1 MKNMRKKRGFRREP
15 FLPYADFVR
24 AVCAEGCAAL
34 PDVRLRRM
42 AEEAAAREDD
52 VRLYAALRE
61 MIRRE
66 TGKTLFETQLA
77 AAFAMQQGKIAEL
90 PTGEGKTLCAV
101 LTAAALALRG
111 TPVHV
116 LAFNDYLAA
125 RDCALGTPVFA
136 RCGLTASCVTEKT
149 GPAARRAAY
158 RSDVLYIA
166 AKEAAYDELRNFL
179 CMEPQA
185 LTENPFAAAIADEA
199 DSLLIDAAR
208 IPLVLAGEAP
218 GGAEASERAEAIVSA
233 LPAGAVESDAETHRV
248 WLTDAG
254 IDAAQALAGADLYA
268 RENET
273 LLSAVLAALE
283 AHFLLKNGR
292 DYIVRGGK
300 IEIIDA
306 PTGRCAAGRRFP
318 DALQRAV
325 ERMERMERIEPA
337 PQTVIYNMTYM
348 RAFLLRY
355 RFLCGMT
362 GTAASAAQ
370 AFRRLY
376 GLSVCAVPPHRP
388 CIRQDEPDAVFPDV
402 QSRDGALLR
411 RLRAENARG
420 RPVLVGTGSVRE
432 SEALSARLSAE
443 GLDHSV
449 LNAREDAREAAVI
462 AQAGRPGRITIS
474 TNMAGRG
481 VDIRLGG
488 ADGAAEQAVRAAG
501 GLLVLGTALN
511 RSRRLDDQLRG
522 RAGRQGDPG
531 GSRFY
536 LATPEGGDGARA
548 LRRQQREAERQDTE
562 TRYILERYAAVLE
575 ERRAM
580 VSAYRKA
587 LLCGGQAPALVR
599 RHAPALHRA
608 LCAAHGEAAVEKA
621 ERQLT
626 LYFLTRC
633 WSDYLAAMEDKRRGI
648 HLEVVAGRDPL
659 DSYRRFAFSAF
670 EEMQADLREAVLNA
684 MARCTITGDGVDL
697 EREGFSTADAA
708 WAYWIDDR
716 ADQFSRLPA
725 LMGGV
730 SGAVRKMAEKT
741 APVRRLFSRIG

>member
-306 PTGRCAAGRRFP
+306 PTGR
-318 DALQRAV
+318 
-325 ERMERMERIEPA
+325 
-337 PQTVIYNMTYM
+337 
-348 RAFLLRY
+348 
-355 RFLCGMT
+355 
-362 GTAASAAQ
+362 
-370 AFRRLY
+370 
-376 GLSVCAVPPHRP
+376 
-388 CIRQDEPDAVFPDV
+388 
-402 QSRDGALLR
+402 
-411 RLRAENARG
+411 
-420 RPVLVGTGSVRE
+420 
-432 SEALSARLSAE
+432 
-443 GLDHSV
+443 
-449 LNAREDAREAAVI
+449 
-462 AQAGRPGRITIS
+462 PGRITIS

-536 LATPEGGDGARA
+536 LAAPEGGDGARA

-670 EEMQADLREAVLNA
+670 EEMQADLREAVSNA

-708 WAYWIDDR
+708 WAYWLDDR

>member
-1 MKNMRKKRGFRREP
+1 
-15 FLPYADFVR
+15 
-24 AVCAEGCAAL
+24 
-34 PDVRLRRM
+34 
-42 AEEAAAREDD
+42 
-52 VRLYAALRE
+52 
-61 MIRRE
+61 
-66 TGKTLFETQLA
+66 
-77 AAFAMQQGKIAEL
+77 
-90 PTGEGKTLCAV
+90 
-101 LTAAALALRG
+101 
-111 TPVHV
+111 
-116 LAFNDYLAA
+116 
-125 RDCALGTPVFA
+125 
-136 RCGLTASCVTEKT
+136 
-149 GPAARRAAY
+149 
-158 RSDVLYIA
+158 
-166 AKEAAYDELRNFL
+166 
-179 CMEPQA
+179 
-185 LTENPFAAAIADEA
+185 
-199 DSLLIDAAR
+199 
-208 IPLVLAGEAP
+208 
-218 GGAEASERAEAIVSA
+218 
-233 LPAGAVESDAETHRV
+233 
-248 WLTDAG
+248 
-254 IDAAQALAGADLYA
+254 
-268 RENET
+268 
-273 LLSAVLAALE
+273 
-283 AHFLLKNGR
+283 
-292 DYIVRGGK
+292 
-300 IEIIDA
+300 
-306 PTGRCAAGRRFP
+306 
-318 DALQRAV
+318 
-325 ERMERMERIEPA
+325 MERMERIEPA

-388 CIRQDEPDAVFPDV
+388 CIRQDEPDAVFPDA

-536 LATPEGGDGARA
+536 LAAPEGGDGARA

-670 EEMQADLREAVLNA
+670 EEMQADLREAVSNA

-708 WAYWIDDR
+708 WAYWLDDR